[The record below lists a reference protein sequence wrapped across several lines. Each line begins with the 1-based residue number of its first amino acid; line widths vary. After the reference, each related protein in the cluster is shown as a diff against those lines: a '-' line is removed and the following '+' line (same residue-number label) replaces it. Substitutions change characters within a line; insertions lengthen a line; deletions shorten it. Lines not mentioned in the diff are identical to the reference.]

1 MQRGKIS
8 LAILLAFATLAANS
22 TGYHVFKKVALPGA
36 GGWDYLTVDE
46 SARRLYVSHAT
57 QVVVLDA
64 DSLEI
69 VGKIPDLSGVH
80 GIAVAPEF
88 GRGFITAGQM
98 DRVIVFD
105 LKTLSKIGEV
115 KVGKKPDAIVYD
127 PTTKRVFAMNGDG
140 RSSTAIEAKD
150 NSIAGTVELKGGPEF
165 TVADGKGNVYVN
177 LEDESQLLRI
187 DASTLSVKDRWQ
199 VAPCKAPSSLALD
212 AQNRRL
218 FLGCRSK
225 VMAVLDAD
233 NGKVIATYPIGDHV
247 DASAFDPA
255 AKVVFNSTGDGNVFA
270 FHQDSADK
278 YTALDVIPTV
288 QGSKTMTL
296 DHKTQRLFV
305 PVRENDAISLW
316 VLQR

>member
-1 MQRGKIS
+1 MIGNSFPKLARPSPTRAPGAVIDVLVRVTAVSETAGFRSSWATASRRTRLTGSVMRSPIQCDGGKRKMQRGKII
-8 LAILLAFATLAANS
+8 LAAVLALASLAANS

-115 KVGKKPDAIVYD
+115 KV
-127 PTTKRVFAMNGDG
+127 
-140 RSSTAIEAKD
+140 
-150 NSIAGTVELKGGPEF
+150 
-165 TVADGKGNVYVN
+165 
-177 LEDESQLLRI
+177 
-187 DASTLSVKDRWQ
+187 
-199 VAPCKAPSSLALD
+199 
-212 AQNRRL
+212 
-218 FLGCRSK
+218 
-225 VMAVLDAD
+225 
-233 NGKVIATYPIGDHV
+233 
-247 DASAFDPA
+247 
-255 AKVVFNSTGDGNVFA
+255 
-270 FHQDSADK
+270 
-278 YTALDVIPTV
+278 
-288 QGSKTMTL
+288 
-296 DHKTQRLFV
+296 
-305 PVRENDAISLW
+305 
-316 VLQR
+316 